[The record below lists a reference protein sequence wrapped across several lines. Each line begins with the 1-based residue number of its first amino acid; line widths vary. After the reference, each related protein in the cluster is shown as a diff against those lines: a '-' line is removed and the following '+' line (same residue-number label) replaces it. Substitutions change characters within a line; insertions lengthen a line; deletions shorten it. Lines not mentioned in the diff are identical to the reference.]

1 MDYRSRPQ
9 NRQKMEKWWNELC
22 EAQVKQLPL
31 LPNPRPR
38 ALTPSLTPGDK
49 VISNLAPR
57 PLYQESCFWF
67 KVPPNIRRDILRLA
81 FGDTRLHIYMNRG
94 YPDVPPEPDSKFH
107 CRVVTE
113 PENWGYQRFP
123 VTDESQAQGPMTHGG
138 SKGPWIDFCRS
149 GGDPDICEAWRED
162 EGPSACNIGVIG
174 WLLSCRQ
181 NYMETIDVLYS
192 TNMLILGEVC
202 MVEHLPSLIPPQRLE
217 TVTSLEITWTLKS
230 YFTAD
235 QDYDPM
241 NKRHLKSIFDL
252 LSPSKFPSLRRL
264 HIWFAKDRTAWLS
277 VHGIEAYEKVI
288 FEHLDSLV
296 QFRRDLQ
303 ECAFAL
309 PRCFFKRKYAAA
321 RGVTTDETE
330 ESRHSLQDYSYRQV
344 WRDLLGDMTVVQLPY
359 VDSYPRAPYHITAR
373 DDHAAGYWILEAP
386 YDDLPVYRTTSPPP
400 PCICLRSSSP
410 HNPVSPRSAR
420 LRNSHRT

>member
-9 NRQKMEKWWNELC
+9 HRQKMEKWWNELC

-49 VISNLAPR
+49 VISNLALR

-94 YPDVPPEPDSKFH
+94 YPDVLPEPDSKFH

-123 VTDESQAQGPMTHGG
+123 VTDESQVEVWQWRGSRCHRYPPSIAMAQGPMTHGG
-138 SKGPWIDFCRS
+138 SKGPWIDFCRN

-192 TNMLILGEVC
+192 TNMLILGEAC
-202 MVEHLPSLIPPQRLE
+202 MVEHLPLPHPPSATRDDD
-217 TVTSLEITWTLKS
+217 
-230 YFTAD
+230 FFG
-235 QDYDPM
+235 
-241 NKRHLKSIFDL
+241 N
-252 LSPSKFPSLRRL
+252 
-264 HIWFAKDRTAWLS
+264 
-277 VHGIEAYEKVI
+277 
-288 FEHLDSLV
+288 HLDAEIV
-296 QFRRDLQ
+296 FHRR
-303 ECAFAL
+303 
-309 PRCFFKRKYAAA
+309 
-321 RGVTTDETE
+321 
-330 ESRHSLQDYSYRQV
+330 S
-344 WRDLLGDMTVVQLPY
+344 
-359 VDSYPRAPYHITAR
+359 
-373 DDHAAGYWILEAP
+373 
-386 YDDLPVYRTTSPPP
+386 
-400 PCICLRSSSP
+400 
-410 HNPVSPRSAR
+410 R
-420 LRNSHRT
+420 LR

>member
-38 ALTPSLTPGDK
+38 ALTPSLTPGDE

-94 YPDVPPEPDSKFH
+94 YPDVPPEPDSKQKYGNG
-107 CRVVTE
+107 RAPDVT
-113 PENWGYQRFP
+113 
-123 VTDESQAQGPMTHGG
+123 VTPPSIAKAQGPMTHGG
-138 SKGPWIDFCRS
+138 SKGPWIDFCRN
-149 GGDPDICEAWRED
+149 GGDPHICEAWRED

-192 TNMLILGEVC
+192 TNMLILGEAC

-217 TVTSLEITWTLKS
+217 TMTSLEITWTLKS
-230 YFTAD
+230 YFIAY
-235 QDYDPM
+235 QDYENMDE
-241 NKRHLKSIFDL
+241 RHLKSIFDL
-252 LSPSKFPSLRRL
+252 LSPSKFPALRRL

-288 FEHLDSLV
+288 FQHLDSFV

-303 ECAFAL
+303 E
-309 PRCFFKRKYAAA
+309 
-321 RGVTTDETE
+321 
-330 ESRHSLQDYSYRQV
+330 
-344 WRDLLGDMTVVQLPY
+344 
-359 VDSYPRAPYHITAR
+359 
-373 DDHAAGYWILEAP
+373 
-386 YDDLPVYRTTSPPP
+386 
-400 PCICLRSSSP
+400 
-410 HNPVSPRSAR
+410 
-420 LRNSHRT
+420 

>member
-1 MDYRSRPQ
+1 MDYRSQPQ

-107 CRVVTE
+107 YRVVTE

-123 VTDESQAQGPMTHGG
+123 VTDESQVEVWQWRGSRCHRYPPSIAKAQGPMTHGG
-138 SKGPWIDFCRS
+138 SKGPWIDFCRN
-149 GGDPDICEAWRED
+149 GDDPDICEAWRED

-181 NYMETIDVLYS
+181 
-192 TNMLILGEVC
+192 
-202 MVEHLPSLIPPQRLE
+202 
-217 TVTSLEITWTLKS
+217 K
-230 YFTAD
+230 
-235 QDYDPM
+235 
-241 NKRHLKSIFDL
+241 
-252 LSPSKFPSLRRL
+252 
-264 HIWFAKDRTAWLS
+264 
-277 VHGIEAYEKVI
+277 
-288 FEHLDSLV
+288 
-296 QFRRDLQ
+296 
-303 ECAFAL
+303 
-309 PRCFFKRKYAAA
+309 
-321 RGVTTDETE
+321 
-330 ESRHSLQDYSYRQV
+330 
-344 WRDLLGDMTVVQLPY
+344 
-359 VDSYPRAPYHITAR
+359 
-373 DDHAAGYWILEAP
+373 
-386 YDDLPVYRTTSPPP
+386 
-400 PCICLRSSSP
+400 
-410 HNPVSPRSAR
+410 
-420 LRNSHRT
+420 

>member
-217 TVTSLEITWTLKS
+217 TMTSLEITWTLKS

-264 HIWFAKDRTAWLS
+264 HI
-277 VHGIEAYEKVI
+277 
-288 FEHLDSLV
+288 
-296 QFRRDLQ
+296 
-303 ECAFAL
+303 
-309 PRCFFKRKYAAA
+309 
-321 RGVTTDETE
+321 
-330 ESRHSLQDYSYRQV
+330 
-344 WRDLLGDMTVVQLPY
+344 
-359 VDSYPRAPYHITAR
+359 
-373 DDHAAGYWILEAP
+373 
-386 YDDLPVYRTTSPPP
+386 
-400 PCICLRSSSP
+400 
-410 HNPVSPRSAR
+410 
-420 LRNSHRT
+420 